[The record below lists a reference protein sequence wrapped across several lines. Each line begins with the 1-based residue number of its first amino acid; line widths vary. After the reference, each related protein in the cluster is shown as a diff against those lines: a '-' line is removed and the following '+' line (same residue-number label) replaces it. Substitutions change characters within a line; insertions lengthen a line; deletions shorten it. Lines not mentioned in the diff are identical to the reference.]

1 VGGVRSIQ
9 GEPLVAGDACG
20 GALVTETPL
29 SFWGGLDPVTGE
41 VIDRRHPWSGAV
53 VTGRVLVLPHGRGS
67 CSASGVFLEAAAN
80 GVAPAAVIVSR
91 ADPIVGLGAILADE
105 LLGRT
110 IPVVLISDAA
120 RATIRAGDI
129 VDIAPDGAVEVTPAN
144 PPQTEAT
151 PG

>member
-1 VGGVRSIQ
+1 MGDVTAIQ
-9 GEPLVAGDACG
+9 GEPLIAGAARG
-20 GALVTETPL
+20 LALVTDTPL
-29 SFWGGLDPVTGE
+29 SFWGGLDPATGE

-91 ADPIVGLGAILADE
+91 VDPIVGLGAILADE

-110 IPVVLISDAA
+110 IPVLLVCDAD
-120 RATIRAGDI
+120 RAAIQDGDDVTIA
-129 VDIAPDGAVEVTPAN
+129 ADGAIRVRPTADSDRSR
-144 PPQTEAT
+144 
-151 PG
+151 